1 MGKLTLDY
9 LLDRKSKQDKMGLAT
24 FNVASLNADIEIV
37 KIKTRKLC
45 EIMDKYDVEQDKMT
59 TSYNMMC
66 EVIYKCVPMLQA
78 KDLKEKLNVPTP
90 YEVVGELF
98 NINEMGQIT
107 DYIMELH
114 GITDKKQMPIDNE
127 IKN

>member
-1 MGKLTLDY
+1 MGKLTLDF

-78 KDLKEKLNVPTP
+78 KDLKETLNVPTP

-107 DYIMELH
+107 DYIMVLH

>member
-9 LLDRKSKQDKMGLAT
+9 LLDRKSKQDKMGLST
-24 FNVASLNADIEIV
+24 FNVDSLNASIEIV

-98 NINEMGQIT
+98 EFSEIQQIAN
-107 DYIMELH
+107 YIMELH

>member
-1 MGKLTLDY
+1 MGKLTLEA

-37 KIKTRKLC
+37 KMKTRKLC

-78 KDLKEKLNVPTP
+78 KDLKETLNVPTP

-98 NINEMGQIT
+98 NINEMGKIT

>member
-78 KDLKEKLNVPTP
+78 KDLKETLNVPTP

>member
-1 MGKLTLDY
+1 MGKLTLEA

-45 EIMDKYDVEQDKMT
+45 EIMDKYDVEHDKV
-59 TSYNMMC
+59 TSSYDMMC
-66 EVIYKCVPMLQA
+66 EVIYKCVPILQS

-98 NINEMGQIT
+98 EFSEIQQIAN
-107 DYIMELH
+107 YIMELH
-114 GITDKKQMPIDNE
+114 GITDENQTHIDNE

>member
-1 MGKLTLDY
+1 MGKLTLDF

-78 KDLKEKLNVPTP
+78 KDLKETLNVPTP

>member
-1 MGKLTLDY
+1 MGKLTLET

-24 FNVASLNADIEIV
+24 FNIDSLNASIEIV

-45 EIMDKYDVEQDKMT
+45 EIMDKYNVEQDKV
-59 TSYNMMC
+59 TSSYDMMC
-66 EVIYKCVPMLQA
+66 ELIYKCVPMLQS
-78 KDLKEKLNVPTP
+78 KDLKETLNVPTP

-98 NINEMGQIT
+98 DFDEMGQIT

-114 GITDKKQMPIDNE
+114 GVSDKKQTPIDNE

>member
-1 MGKLTLDY
+1 MGKLTLEA

-24 FNVASLNADIEIV
+24 VNVASLNADIEIV
-37 KIKTRKLC
+37 KMKTRKLC

-78 KDLKEKLNVPTP
+78 KDLKETLNVPTP

>member
-78 KDLKEKLNVPTP
+78 KDLKETLNVPTP

-114 GITDKKQMPIDNE
+114 GITDKNQMPIDNE

>member
-1 MGKLTLDY
+1 MGKLTLEA

-37 KIKTRKLC
+37 KMKTRKLC

-78 KDLKEKLNVPTP
+78 KDLKETLNVPTP